1 MNKRLTSLLALF
13 AIVAMTA
20 SATLQ
25 AEQPKFR
32 TTIVVK
38 GMHCQSCA
46 NKLIKTLNA
55 VPGVR
60 ASGADAKQGLA
71 VADPKDTQR
80 LPSPKAQ
87 WEAVEKA
94 GYTPVKLVGPKGT
107 FTKKPDA

>member
-1 MNKRLTSLLALF
+1 MYKHLTSLLALF
-13 AIVAMTA
+13 AVTLMTA
-20 SATLQ
+20 TATLQ
-25 AEQPKFR
+25 AEQPKVR

-46 NKLIKTLNA
+46 NKLIKKLNA

-60 ASGADAKQGLA
+60 ASNADAERGLA
-71 VADPKDTQR
+71 VADAKDAQQ

-87 WEAVEKA
+87 WEAVEQA
-94 GYTPVKLVGPKGT
+94 GYTPVKLIGPLGT

>member
-1 MNKRLTSLLALF
+1 MHKRFITTLALF
-13 AIVAMTA
+13 AAALISST
-20 SATLQ
+20 ATLQ
-25 AEQPKFR
+25 AEQAKYR

-46 NKLIKTLNA
+46 NKLVKNLNA

-60 ASGADAKQGLA
+60 ASNADAKKGLA

-87 WEAVEKA
+87 WEAIEKA
-94 GYTPVKLVGPKGT
+94 GYKPLKLVGPFGT